1 MEQSSPIALDVQ
13 LRIGDLYWIYFMQAA
28 RIGWFVRGYLAIGLI
43 ILVAL
48 APEHLSFLILFVLP
62 PAVFVILALI
72 FYFLLLRPYLRARSF
87 VRPARKEPSP
97 IHYVFSQAGIDV
109 EHAHSQTHHEWNAIS
124 MAKQTGQLF
133 VLYLPGPASI
143 VVPKRCFA
151 SSEHVARF
159 GDLIKQNMPNR
170 RPIPAHR

>member
-1 MEQSSPIALDVQ
+1 MEYSDPIVLDVQ

-48 APEHLSFLILFVLP
+48 VPEHLSFLLLFVLP
-62 PAVFVILALI
+62 PSVFVILVVI
-72 FYFLLLRPYLRARSF
+72 FYFLLLRPYLIARSF
-87 VRPARKEPSP
+87 VRRGANVPSP

-109 EHAHSQTHHEWNAIS
+109 GSAHSQTHHDWNAIS
-124 MAKQTGQLF
+124 MAKQTGHLF

-143 VVPKRCFA
+143 VLPKRSFA
-151 SSEHVARF
+151 SSEQISRF
-159 GDLIKQNMPNR
+159 QNLVKQNIANI
-170 RPIPAHR
+170 RPI